1 MSDNINKIN
10 LEVNKTLEKELKAFK
25 VKVQGKI
32 RKAYPN
38 NDYIRSNADS
48 MREEVNN
55 YTGIV
60 WGAQFF
66 ENVEKGIPPLF
77 GRFACK
83 NRGVKEKI
91 LEWTYKAGLSF
102 ESESKRK
109 SFAWALRQKIGWY
122 GTELYRKGGR
132 KDIYSNEF
140 QPLYD
145 SLDKE
150 IGRIFTEYKLL

>member
-1 MSDNINKIN
+1 MSDDLKYIGDRVRIV
-10 LEVNKTLEKELKAFK
+10 LRSELKQFRQI
-25 VKVQGKI
+25 VQAKI

-38 NDYIRSNADS
+38 NDYIRANADT
-48 MREEVNN
+48 MREDVDGDS
-55 YTGIV
+55 GIV

-83 NRGVKEKI
+83 NRNAKERI

-109 SFAWALRQKIGWY
+109 SFAWALRQKIGWH
-122 GTELYRKGGR
+122 GTALYRRGGR

-145 SLDKE
+145 SLSKQIGE
-150 IGRIFTEYKLL
+150 IIIQHKLL